1 MASLN
6 DTLTVGLI
14 LILLFG
20 AVSLYL
26 YTRVQQCEQK
36 LNLVESILLD
46 IKMSAELR
54 EYPELPA
61 PIPVQKVSRSGS
73 VDSDR
78 SNDQARGRGNSR
90 DNNNNNNN
98 NNSHSEEALYAS
110 ALEEAHLDAE
120 ASTLPPLEESASGVE
135 VAEAVAANATSKAEE
150 GKAKS
155 VPTVNYESMTLAEL
169 KAIGKQRSITGF
181 SAMKRSQILEALRNA
196 DSKQTTVA
204 GDLSSFL
211 DMSSPLDEEGVE
223 TLSS

>member
-73 VDSDR
+73 LDNSSR
-78 SNDQARGRGNSR
+78 ERGNSR
-90 DNNNNNNN
+90 DNNSNNSNNSNNN
-98 NNSHSEEALYAS
+98 EEALYAS

-135 VAEAVAANATSKAEE
+135 VAEAANVASKAEE
-150 GKAKS
+150 VKAKS

-169 KAIGKQRSITGF
+169 KAIGKQRSITGL

-211 DMSSPLDEEGVE
+211 DLASPLDEEGVE

>member
-61 PIPVQKVSRSGS
+61 PVPVQKVSRSGS

-98 NNSHSEEALYAS
+98 NHSEEALYAS

-135 VAEAVAANATSKAEE
+135 VAEAVAANTTSKTEE

-204 GDLSSFL
+204 GDLSYFL

>member
-61 PIPVQKVSRSGS
+61 PVPVQKVSRSGS

-90 DNNNNNNN
+90 DNNNNNN
-98 NNSHSEEALYAS
+98 SEEALYAS

-135 VAEAVAANATSKAEE
+135 VAEAAAVVSSKAEE
-150 GKAKS
+150 VKAKS

-169 KAIGKQRSITGF
+169 KAIGKQRSITGL

-211 DMSSPLDEEGVE
+211 DMASPLDEEGVE

>member
-61 PIPVQKVSRSGS
+61 PVPVQKVSRSGS
-73 VDSDR
+73 LDNSSR
-78 SNDQARGRGNSR
+78 ERGNSR
-90 DNNNNNNN
+90 DNNSNNSNNSNNN
-98 NNSHSEEALYAS
+98 EEALYAS

-135 VAEAVAANATSKAEE
+135 VAEAANVASKAEE
-150 GKAKS
+150 VKAKS

-169 KAIGKQRSITGF
+169 KAIGKQRSITGL

-211 DMSSPLDEEGVE
+211 DLASPLDEEGVE

>member
-61 PIPVQKVSRSGS
+61 PVPVQKVSRSGS

-90 DNNNNNNN
+90 DNNNNNN
-98 NNSHSEEALYAS
+98 SEEALYAS

-135 VAEAVAANATSKAEE
+135 VAEAAAVVSSKVEE
-150 GKAKS
+150 VKAKS

-169 KAIGKQRSITGF
+169 KAIGKQRSITGL

-211 DMSSPLDEEGVE
+211 DMASPLDEEGVE

>member
-61 PIPVQKVSRSGS
+61 PIPVQKVSRSS
-73 VDSDR
+73 SLDNSSR
-78 SNDQARGRGNSR
+78 ERGNSR
-90 DNNNNNNN
+90 DNNSNNSNNNNNNN
-98 NNSHSEEALYAS
+98 NNEEALYAS

-120 ASTLPPLEESASGVE
+120 VSTLPPLEESASGVE
-135 VAEAVAANATSKAEE
+135 VAEAANVTSKTEE
-150 GKAKS
+150 AKAKS

-169 KAIGKQRSITGF
+169 KAIGKQRSITGL

-211 DMSSPLDEEGVE
+211 DLASPLDEEGVE
-223 TLSS
+223 TLAA